1 MLKYSYCQSNL
12 QSQWNTY
19 NSNNIFHR
27 TRTNNSK
34 IHIEINVGEDM
45 EKREPL
51 NLIGGDVNWFRPY
64 YYYNTTSFIPNGQDM
79 ETNNH
84 LIVHLSMNG

>member
-1 MLKYSYCQSNL
+1 
-12 QSQWNTY
+12 
-19 NSNNIFHR
+19 
-27 TRTNNSK
+27 
-34 IHIEINVGEDM
+34 M